1 MLRAFLPT
9 AVGATFSFAFDFV
22 FPVDFVA
29 ASRFLALTWAADF
42 VVGGRASIS
51 FDGEGA
57 GDATIANDNWQM
69 AR

>member
-29 ASRFLALTWAADF
+29 ASRFLALTRAADF

-57 GDATIANDNWQM
+57 GDATIANDDWQM